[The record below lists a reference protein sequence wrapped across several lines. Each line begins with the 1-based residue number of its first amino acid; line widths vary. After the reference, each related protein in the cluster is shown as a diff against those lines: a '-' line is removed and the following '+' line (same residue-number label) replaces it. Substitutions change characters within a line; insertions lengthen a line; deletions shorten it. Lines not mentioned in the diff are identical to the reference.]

1 MFSMEIGKKAQI
13 LLQEP
18 YFEFFL
24 WNMLRIMQKSRFA
37 NFVATAGGH
46 FAPCLEN
53 AMDNQTTGTQ
63 QQKITPKSWK
73 FTIQKTP
80 FTFRHHFLFFR
91 HVFPRAPWLHQQ
103 HPEKLK
109 RPPDRALAF
118 YYKIPK
124 DFGVAKLYH
133 WKQKGFIHSCR
144 KFQRDLSLTIKTAHF
159 ISSYESVIIC
169 VYLTASNLA
178 ISTYQLGFIL
188 LANWRGRFGLQTDIF
203 GWALECTK
211 IIPSWQKKP

>member
-37 NFVATAGGH
+37 NFVATAGGR

-109 RPPDRALAF
+109 RPPGTLKGSGVLEDS
-118 YYKIPK
+118 YKILELPNFCHIK
-124 DFGVAKLYH
+124 KGKYVVVEVSTGIWVWQLKQPLHIIIWIHMCVFNGQQFG
-133 WKQKGFIHSCR
+133 
-144 KFQRDLSLTIKTAHF
+144 HF
-159 ISSYESVIIC
+159 SRTNWASWFWQTGGDWTSRPTSS
-169 VYLTASNLA
+169 
-178 ISTYQLGFIL
+178 G
-188 LANWRGRFGLQTDIF
+188 G
-203 GWALECTK
+203 ALECTK